1 MVITG
6 GIQSGGQNNALCHM
20 ATYYKRKFPDT
31 WPEELARANALH
43 LTPPGSESG
52 LDSVIKSYKKKDY
65 EYKCK
70 DMPMVKHCD
79 SIACRAKRFGV
90 TGGTVTPR
98 ITSIKK
104 LNSEPPVWFVDVEN
118 HKFECATDDLQ
129 RWDRFQKL
137 LIEKTHNPFGMI
149 PQPLWLATI
158 QEALG
163 RMTDDDI
170 IEVGK
175 DVSTGGEFHELLETF
190 LTNRQRAVREED
202 LLSDRP
208 WEDEEAGRYYFN
220 LTKLQQFLK
229 KQGMEGM
236 KRPQIV
242 TQLHKMDGGHLTRN
256 VKGKDLTLQWIPSS
270 KVRGRPRVST
280 PELKEKPI

>member
-1 MVITG
+1 
-6 GIQSGGQNNALCHM
+6 
-20 ATYYKRKFPDT
+20 
-31 WPEELARANALH
+31 
-43 LTPPGSESG
+43 
-52 LDSVIKSYKKKDY
+52 
-65 EYKCK
+65 
-70 DMPMVKHCD
+70 
-79 SIACRAKRFGV
+79 
-90 TGGTVTPR
+90 
-98 ITSIKK
+98 
-104 LNSEPPVWFVDVEN
+104 
-118 HKFECATDDLQ
+118 
-129 RWDRFQKL
+129 
-137 LIEKTHNPFGMI
+137 
-149 PQPLWLATI
+149 
-158 QEALG
+158 
-163 RMTDDDI
+163 MTDDDI